1 LQTDAASAY
10 LAIAAS
16 SRTEPDRYMTDQP
29 PARSDQPLAT
39 FVGHEGP
46 DDGQRMP
53 VYTPVV
59 RIGQGPQNDLVLDDD
74 TVSTKHARLE
84 FDAGS
89 WVLTD
94 LGSKNGTFVEG
105 VRLAPEV
112 PTPLP
117 TDAVVAFG
125 MVQLTFQPERHADPE
140 SARAEYAPPPPKV
153 SLAERSTA
161 GIPVWLVVLVVLVVL
176 ILIGLIVAFGGEPA
190 TVEQIREPIGQYAPV
205 ESLRRAA

>member
-1 LQTDAASAY
+1 ME
-10 LAIAAS
+10 AS
-16 SRTEPDRYMTDQP
+16 SRTEPDRYMSDHP

-39 FVGHEGP
+39 FVGHQGP
-46 DDGQRMP
+46 DEGQRMP

-94 LGSKNGTFVEG
+94 LGSRNGTFVEG

-112 PTPLP
+112 PTPLS

-125 MVQLTFQPERHADPE
+125 MVQMTFQPEQHADPE
-140 SARAEYAPPPPKV
+140 SARERYAPPPPKV

-176 ILIGLIVAFGGEPA
+176 ILIGLIVAFGGAPT
-190 TVEQIREPIGQYAPV
+190 TVEQIREPIGQLAPV
-205 ESLRRAA
+205 ETLRQAA